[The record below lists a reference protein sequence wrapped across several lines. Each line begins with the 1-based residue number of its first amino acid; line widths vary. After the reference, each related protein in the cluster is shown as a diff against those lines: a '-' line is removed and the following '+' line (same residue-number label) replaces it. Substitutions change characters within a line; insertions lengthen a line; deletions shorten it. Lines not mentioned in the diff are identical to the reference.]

1 MSFFDWEDRYSVGI
15 REIDDQHKQLVA
27 LLNELYEA
35 MHAGRGKDALGR
47 VLTGL
52 ADYTRFHFAAEEL
65 LMRTHHYPDYPI
77 HREKHRKMAA
87 KVAELAEA
95 FADGTLFSPVQISN
109 FLKGWLQRHIMGTDR
124 QLGAY
129 LRDRGLR

>member
-35 MHAGRGKDALGR
+35 MHAGQGKAALGK

-52 ADYTRFHFAAEEL
+52 TDYTRLHFAAEER
-65 LMRTHHYPDYPI
+65 LMRTYHYPDYPL

-87 KVAELAEA
+87 KVADLAEA
-95 FADGTLFSPVQISN
+95 FAEGTLFSPVQISN
-109 FLKGWLQRHIMGTDR
+109 FLKGWLQRHIMGTDQ